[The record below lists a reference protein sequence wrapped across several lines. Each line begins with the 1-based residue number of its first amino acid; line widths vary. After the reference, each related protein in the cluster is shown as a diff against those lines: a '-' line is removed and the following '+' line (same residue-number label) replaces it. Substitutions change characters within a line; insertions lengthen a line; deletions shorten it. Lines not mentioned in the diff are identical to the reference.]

1 MFERSFE
8 NLNFWVQ
15 VLKTILKKHVAS
27 KCRNVATEVS
37 QISTI
42 QTTQQYLRGYANVT
56 YSELIFSGMYMCIP
70 VTSNYISSFMM
81 SYDFSYNGEN
91 STGLMSSYFNGNY
104 IYTLK
109 QIEITTMG
117 NKIDGAL
124 TVENHQIKI
133 FWAYNYR
140 PNNDDL
146 FHCCYTYYR

>member
-1 MFERSFE
+1 
-8 NLNFWVQ
+8 
-15 VLKTILKKHVAS
+15 
-27 KCRNVATEVS
+27 
-37 QISTI
+37 
-42 QTTQQYLRGYANVT
+42 
-56 YSELIFSGMYMCIP
+56 MCIP

-91 STGLMSSYFNGNY
+91 HTGLMSSYFNGND

-109 QIEITTMG
+109 EIEINTRG
-117 NKIDGAL
+117 VKSDGGAL

-133 FWAYNYR
+133 FWIYSYR